1 MQPTP
6 TKSEQEAPVVETEV
20 EGYDEY
26 MQHLIEIQ
34 EGSDE
39 ELDE

>member
-6 TKSEQEAPVVETEV
+6 TKSEQEASVTNNEV
-20 EGYDEY
+20 EDYDEY
-26 MQHLIEIQ
+26 MQRLIEIQ

-39 ELDE
+39 ELD